1 MSGQVLVIG
10 ATGSVG
16 SELVTL
22 LSRMGEN
29 VRAATRKP
37 AAALSPH
44 GEVEFV
50 EFDFERRETFAAT
63 LDGVDRVFLIARPG
77 DDHADRVA
85 FPLIDEMKRAGI
97 RHVVNLSAMGVESHD
112 DFALRKVER
121 YLEDSGV
128 GFTHLRPNFFM
139 QVFSSGPL
147 LPDIRSTGAIH
158 IPAAD
163 AKLSYID
170 VRDIAAVVAATLT
183 EQGHTGKAYT
193 LTGGQALDHQEI
205 ARAISDA
212 AGKTIQYEAIT
223 EEAARRSLEVAGLSP
238 ERTERLLGFY
248 RLVRQEFC
256 APVSSDVQTVLGRVP
271 ISFAQFASD
280 NASCWR

>member
-1 MSGQVLVIG
+1 VSGQVLVIG

-22 LSRMGEN
+22 LSRMGHR
-29 VRAATRKP
+29 VRAATREP
-37 AAALSPH
+37 SAARSPH
-44 GEVEFV
+44 GAVEFV
-50 EFDFERRETFAAT
+50 RFDFERPQTFAAA

-77 DDHADRVA
+77 DDHADLA
-85 FPLIDEMKRAGI
+85 AYPLIDEMKRQGV
-97 RHVVNLSAMGVESHD
+97 RHVVNLSAMGAESRD

-121 YLEDSGV
+121 YLEDSEV

-147 LPDIRSTGAIH
+147 LLDIRSTGAIH
-158 IPAAD
+158 IPAAN
-163 AKLSYID
+163 ARLSFID
-170 VRDIAAVVAATLT
+170 VRDIAAVAAATLT
-183 EQGHTGKAYT
+183 ERGHTGKAYT
-193 LTGGQALDHQEI
+193 LTGVHALDHHEI
-205 ARAISDA
+205 AQAISRA
-212 AGKTIQYEAIT
+212 SGRTVQYVPID
-223 EEAARRSLEVAGLSP
+223 EEAARRALEAAGLSP

-248 RLVRQEFC
+248 RLVREEFC
-256 APVSSDVQTVLGRVP
+256 APVSSDVQTLLGRAP

>member
-1 MSGQVLVIG
+1 MSEQVLVIG

-16 SELVTL
+16 GEVVTL
-22 LSRMGEN
+22 LSRMGEK
-29 VRAATRKP
+29 VRAATREP
-37 AAALSPH
+37 ATARSPH
-44 GEVEFV
+44 SAVEFV
-50 EFDFERRETFAAT
+50 EFDLERPQTFAAA

-77 DDHADRVA
+77 DNDADRVA
-85 FPLIDEMKRAGI
+85 FPLIDEMKRAGV
-97 RHVVNLSAMGVESHD
+97 RHVVNLSAMGVESRD

-147 LPDIRSTGAIH
+147 LADIRSTGAIH
-158 IPAAD
+158 IPTAG

-170 VRDIAAVVAATLT
+170 VRDIAAVAATTLT

-205 ARAISDA
+205 ARAISGA
-212 AGKTIQYEAIT
+212 AGKTIQYVAIT
-223 EEAARRSLEVAGLSP
+223 EEAARSALETAGLSP

-248 RLVRQEFC
+248 RLVRRGFC
-256 APVSSDVQTVLGRVP
+256 APVSCDVQTLLGRAP
-271 ISFAQFASD
+271 ISFAEFASD